1 MGFDNTWLVPNPSE
15 YFKLLGNSQIEV
27 EPGIYKIS
35 FSSYMTGVDADHGI
49 EVYLMDDTG
58 AAIKDFDYKLEQGT
72 LSQMNY
78 SRVVL
83 FRFEKTTILS
93 VSVVLLGDKGTSSV
107 KVSDTNLVLEKIHE

>member
-1 MGFDNTWLVPNPSE
+1 ML
-15 YFKLLGNSQIEV
+15 
-27 EPGIYKIS
+27 
-35 FSSYMTGVDADHGI
+35 

-83 FRFEKTTILS
+83 FRFEKTTVLS
-93 VSVVLLGDKGTSSV
+93 VSVVLNGDKGTSNV